1 MADEGCVKGTENE
14 QRIIALERDVS
25 EMKSDIKEIKDRL
38 LGRPTWIVTVLITL
52 LSSACVGLLVTVLRI
67 KLGV

>member
-1 MADEGCVKGTENE
+1 MGPDGCVKGTENE
-14 QRIIALERDVS
+14 QRIVALERDVS

-38 LGRPTWIVTVLITL
+38 LGRPTWIVTVLITI

-67 KLGV
+67 KFNV